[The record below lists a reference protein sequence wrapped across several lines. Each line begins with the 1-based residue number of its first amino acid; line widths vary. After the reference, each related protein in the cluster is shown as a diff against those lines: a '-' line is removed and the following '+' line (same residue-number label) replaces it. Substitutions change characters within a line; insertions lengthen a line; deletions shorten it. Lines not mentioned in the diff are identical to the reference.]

1 MATTKIEWTEASWNP
16 ITGCTKISEGCKHC
30 YAERMAMRLQA
41 MGNPNY
47 INGFS
52 LTLHSHM
59 LELPLTWKSPR
70 MVFVNSM
77 SDLFHSDVPLAY
89 IKKVFSIMAQAKQH
103 TFQILTK
110 RSERMAELAPQL
122 PWTPNI
128 WMGGS
133 VENQASIYRIEHLR
147 TIRASIRFLSCE
159 PLLGSLGPLNLEKID
174 WIIVGGESGPGARP
188 MQESWAIELREQCI
202 QNKIPFFFKQWG
214 GGNKKKAGRELQ
226 GKIWNQFPA

>member
-1 MATTKIEWTEASWNP
+1 
-16 ITGCTKISEGCKHC
+16 
-30 YAERMAMRLQA
+30 
-41 MGNPNY
+41 
-47 INGFS
+47 
-52 LTLHSHM
+52 
-59 LELPLTWKSPR
+59 
-70 MVFVNSM
+70 
-77 SDLFHSDVPLAY
+77 
-89 IKKVFSIMAQAKQH
+89 MAQAKQH

-128 WMGGS
+128 WMGVS

-159 PLLGSLGPLNLEKID
+159 PLLGSLGHLNLEKID
-174 WIIVGGESGPGARP
+174 WILVGGESGPGARP
-188 MQESWAIELREQCI
+188 MQDSWAIELREQCI

-214 GGNKKKAGRELQ
+214 GVNKKKAGRELQ